1 MKNYIRTIFI
11 LCLFVPY
18 YSKANSEWVDN
29 ITFASK
35 SEAST
40 LLKKEDEYTKRLSQF
55 DIQSRL
61 HNLAGSKD
69 ELLNLMVA
77 QAKDWT
83 PDEIQLIKKI
93 NKKINGLITQNRFHF
108 TLPKIV
114 FIKSTMQT
122 EGGADGYTRG
132 NLIVLKD
139 ELVSKDNKELKHLL
153 IHELFHI
160 LTRYNPTLR
169 SELYSVI
176 GFHLMNDVALP
187 SPLKDNLI
195 SNPDAPFDDSY
206 IKLKVADQTIDGLM
220 ILFANKLYQKGT
232 FFDYINIGFV
242 KLKGEGKNK
251 EIALSDKNQPIVYSL
266 DEVSGFF
273 EQIGFNT
280 QYIIDPEE
288 VLAENFVYA
297 MMNKKDLPNPEIV
310 NKIINVL
317 QNKPVKK

>member
-1 MKNYIRTIFI
+1 MKIYIQI
-11 LCLFVPY
+11 LFVLFFSFSSV
-18 YSKANSEWVDN
+18 SKAESNWTENVS
-29 ITFASK
+29 FASK

-61 HNLAGSKD
+61 HNQAGSKN

-77 QAKDWT
+77 QTKDWT
-83 PDEIQLIKKI
+83 PDEIQLI
-93 NKKINGLITQNRFHF
+93 NKTNKEINGLIKQNGFHF

-122 EGGADGYTRG
+122 EGGAEGYTRE

-160 LTRYNPTLR
+160 LTRYNPNLR
-169 SELYSVI
+169 AELYSVI
-176 GFHLMNDVALP
+176 GFHLMNDIALP

-220 ILFANKLYQKGT
+220 ILFANKPYQKGT

-251 EIALSDKNQPIVYSL
+251 EVDLSDKNQPIIYSL

-297 MMNKKDLPNPEIV
+297 MMNKKDLPNPEII

-317 QNKPVKK
+317 QNKPIKK

>member
-1 MKNYIRTIFI
+1 MKNCIRTIFI
-11 LCLFVPY
+11 LCLFIPY

-40 LLKKEDEYTKRLSQF
+40 LLKKEDEYTKRLSKF

-61 HNLAGSKD
+61 HNLTGTKQQ
-69 ELLNLMVA
+69 LVNLTVSEV
-77 QAKDWT
+77 KDWT
-83 PDEIQLIKKI
+83 SAEVQRVKKI
-93 NKKINGLITQNRFHF
+93 NNEINELIKQKAFHF
-108 TLPKIV
+108 TLPNIV
-114 FIKSTMQT
+114 FIKSSMQT

-139 ELVSKDNKELKHLL
+139 ELVSKENQELKHL
-153 IHELFHI
+153 IVHELFHI
-160 LTRYNPTLR
+160 LTRYNPNLR
-169 SELYSVI
+169 AELYSII
-176 GFHLMNDVALP
+176 GFHLMNDISLP

-206 IKLKVADQTIDGLM
+206 IKLNVAGQEIDGLM
-220 ILFANKLYQKGT
+220 ILFTNKPYQKGT
-232 FFDYINIGFV
+232 FFDYVNIGFV
-242 KLKGEGKNK
+242 RLKGKEKNK
-251 EIALSDKNQPIVYSL
+251 EVDLSDKNQPIVYSL

-288 VLAENFVYA
+288 ILAENFVYA
-297 MMNKKDLPNPEIV
+297 MTNKTELPTPEIIDRV
-310 NKIINVL
+310 AKIL
-317 QNKPVKK
+317 QNNPTKK